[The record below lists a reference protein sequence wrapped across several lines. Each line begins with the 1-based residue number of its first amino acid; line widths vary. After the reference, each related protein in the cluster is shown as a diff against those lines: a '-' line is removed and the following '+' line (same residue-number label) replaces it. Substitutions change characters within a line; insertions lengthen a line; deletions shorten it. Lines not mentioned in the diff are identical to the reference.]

1 MKLNRS
7 IVVRFALLISLLA
20 NLTTLSRTIQ
30 ADTGSCEG
38 LMVTQ
43 TILARPKLNLSEV
56 ARLRLEEIFKSRRT
70 TGDRV
75 TQEET
80 LVFPGLLKK
89 EALEAGNPLATY
101 AAMLD
106 LETQYKKSKIFA
118 AIYPEVRFN
127 FEEFL
132 GFPLAG
138 VQAMSLPI
146 YQRKTTGVETPIP
159 VSYKPESALQVIE
172 REAKKTRIV
181 VLGEE
186 HHLPQTRSLYE
197 ALLRLLWRQGYRYL
211 AAETFT
217 DKVMSPDFRS
227 PDYHSGYYLLDP
239 VFASAIRVAKEMG
252 YELVAYDTMER
263 GPSGDASFRDRTQA
277 ENIKA
282 RTFDLDPHAK
292 VLILAGRGHAS
303 EETAQDGWTPMA
315 SVLKRLTGIN
325 PLTVYA
331 PRMSQRL
338 TLEEEDPLYRFAISR
353 GLVKQ
358 PTIFVN
364 KGEGRLLGS
373 DSFDAY
379 IFWPRIKIEDGRPDW
394 MVQTLGRRRTRIPPQ
409 LLSGRGMRLVQAF
422 REKDLATAIPVDQV
436 IIDEPNDRKILMLPA
451 GRFWLRTIDR
461 EGKMIAETRLHLP
474 QGA

>member
-1 MKLNRS
+1 MTMTRHTI
-7 IVVRFALLISLLA
+7 IVGFALLISLQA
-20 NLTTLSRTIQ
+20 NLTILSRTIQ
-30 ADTGSCEG
+30 ADTGSCG
-38 LMVTQ
+38 GVMVTQ
-43 TILARPKLNLSEV
+43 TVLARSKPGVKGV
-56 ARLRLEEIFKSRRT
+56 ARRRLAETFKSWRT
-70 TGDRV
+70 IGDRV
-75 TQEET
+75 SQEET

-106 LETQYKKSKIFA
+106 LEPHYQKSKIFA
-118 AIYPEVRFN
+118 VIYPEIRFN

-146 YQRKTTGVETPIP
+146 YQRKATSVETPIP

-197 ALLRLLWRQGYRYL
+197 SLLRLLWRQGYRYL

-227 PDYHSGYYLLDP
+227 PDYQSGYYLLDP
-239 VFASAIRVAKEMG
+239 VFASAVRVAKDMG
-252 YELVAYDTMER
+252 YKLVAYDTKER

-282 RTFDLDPHAK
+282 RTLDLDPHAK

-338 TLEEEDPLYRFAISR
+338 TLEEEDPLYRFATSR
-353 GLVKQ
+353 GLVSQ

-364 KGEGRLLGS
+364 QGAGRLLGS

-379 IFWPRIKIEDGRPDW
+379 IFWPRFKVEDGRPDW

-409 LLSGRGMRLVQAF
+409 LLRGRGMRLVQAF
-422 REKDLATAIPVDQV
+422 WEKDRATAIPVDQV
-436 IIDEPNDRKILMLPA
+436 IIDAPNDRKILMLPA
-451 GRFWLRTIDR
+451 GRFWLRTLDR
-461 EGKMIAETRLHLP
+461 EGRLIADTRLQLP
-474 QGA
+474 